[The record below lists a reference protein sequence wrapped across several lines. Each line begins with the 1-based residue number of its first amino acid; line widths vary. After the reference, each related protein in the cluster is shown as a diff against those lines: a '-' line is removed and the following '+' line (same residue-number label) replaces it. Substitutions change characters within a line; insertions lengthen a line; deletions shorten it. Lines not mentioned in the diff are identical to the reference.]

1 MFNDIPRTFVGPTT
15 FRVEG
20 MTSEPSEQAVTT
32 AIRAVHGV
40 DSVTIDPP
48 TGNVTVTAGQPL
60 DRADIVAAVEDAGYR
75 VIA

>member
-20 MTSEPSEQAVTT
+20 MTGEHGEHAVTT
-32 AIRAVHGV
+32 AIRGIDGV
-40 DSVTIDPP
+40 DA
-48 TGNVTVTAGQPL
+48 VTVDRSTGIVTVSAGQPL
-60 DRADIVAAVEDAGYR
+60 DRADIATAVEEAGYI